1 MERIP
6 NEYIASIP
14 LLTLRGPGES
24 SAPAAAPVVPPAS
37 VAAPAAPAP
46 AVEQQ
51 PAAPA
56 TPPADPAAPP
66 VEVAPPAEPVDP
78 LIHLTHEQLVEHFRQ
93 QRPDAHPSLLKQL
106 ADREITYRE
115 QRAEIATLRGSNSKL
130 ARMAQ
135 EKQQAAVHPPAPPS
149 DGLTPFE
156 RSMRAPA
163 QPAQPAAA
171 PQPAAPAPGPVL
183 VPPQPQQPVAPQP
196 EQPPMP
202 AYLQTPAAAEAEL
215 AEAMAVGDYQHAAEV
230 RQQIFFMQQSAMRGQ
245 TEAMIRAEAE
255 RLFQERMG
263 NIAPAMQNMVA
274 QQQVA
279 EAQTFAIGQL
289 KEAGI
294 ADIDT
299 MFQPASDQP
308 LMVDGEQYPDTP
320 MNRMVAQFP
329 WIRQIHV
336 QHADPAT
343 AKNLTMIARYR
354 VGNQMWQATKV
365 NTQPAPQPVAAP
377 AAPPVAPGLPPE
389 AVAGELDRIGRDLQ
403 ASQAADRARA
413 GINAGASAAASPSMP
428 ASERFLDSIGGGGV
442 TDPLRGLLAS
452 RR

>member
-6 NEYIASIP
+6 NEYIASTP

-24 SAPAAAPVVPPAS
+24 SAPAPAPAVSPAP

-56 TPPADPAAPP
+56 TPPAEPAAP
-66 VEVAPPAEPVDP
+66 AEPADP
-78 LIHLTHEQLVEHFRQ
+78 IAALDHAGLMEHFRSQ
-93 QRPDAHPSLLKQL
+93 HPEAHASLIKRL
-106 ADREITYRE
+106 ADREIDRRANLAELAQLRE
-115 QRAEIATLRGSNSKL
+115 SNSKL

-135 EKQQAAVHPPAPPS
+135 EKQQAAANPPS

-156 RSMRAPA
+156 RSLRE
-163 QPAQPAAA
+163 PAQPAAA
-171 PQPAAPAPGPVL
+171 AQPVAPAPGPVL
-183 VPPQPQQPVAPQP
+183 VPPAQPPAQP

-202 AYLQTPAAAEAEL
+202 AYLQTPAMAEAEL
-215 AEAMAVGDYQHAAEV
+215 AEAMASGDYQHAAEV

-263 NIAPAMQNMVA
+263 GIAPAMQNMVA
-274 QQQVA
+274 QQQA
-279 EAQTFAIGQL
+279 SESQAFAIGQL

-294 ADIDT
+294 PDIDT
-299 MFQPASDQP
+299 MFQPTSDQP
-308 LMVDGEQYPDTP
+308 LAVNGDQYPDTP

-329 WIRQIHV
+329 WITQIHV
-336 QHADPAT
+336 QHADPVT
-343 AKNLTMIARYR
+343 ARNLTLIARYR
-354 VGNQMWQATKV
+354 AGNQMWQATKGS
-365 NTQPAPQPVAAP
+365 TQPAPQPAAAP
-377 AAPPVAPGLPPE
+377 AAPPAAPGLPPE
-389 AVAGELDRIGRDLQ
+389 AVAGVLSQIGQDLT

-442 TDPLRGLLAS
+442 TDPLRGLFAA